1 MKYLILI
8 FSLISILSC
17 KKEEQNLIEE
27 SKKERFSETTFPEA
41 KNIDEIQNTDFVST
55 FESKLNSNQNIIYSV
70 TLPFAWNEIRTE
82 INFPITNIND
92 NALKELNL
100 TDSFQNTLNKNEYET
115 TVVIENLLIKATAY
129 FRKSLPFSE
138 PFHKYDEPLKFDN
151 QNVENFGF
159 SGDEP
164 NAKINFYKD
173 DSNFS
178 ISLLPAEK
186 EHEIILMMTE
196 DSTLNSFAQYF
207 EFFKKEVENQKS
219 EGYSWKSHFTY
230 LDKVR
235 IPMIEFNLKKK
246 YNELIGNQFQAK
258 NLMYEI
264 VDVNQQNAFV
274 LNEKGAEVES
284 MAAMDAAAS
293 AEEIEPKN
301 LIFNKPFLVFLKR
314 KNSDFPYFAVYIHD
328 TELLKKI

>member
-1 MKYLILI
+1 MKHLILI

-17 KKEEQNLIEE
+17 KKEEKNLIEE
-27 SKKERFSETTFPEA
+27 SKKFSETIFPKA
-41 KNIDEIQNTDFVST
+41 KNVDEIQNTDFVST

-70 TLPFAWNEIRTE
+70 TLPFAWNEIKNE
-82 INFPITNIND
+82 INFPITNING
-92 NALKELNL
+92 NALKELNQ
-100 TDSFQNTLNKNEYET
+100 TNSFQNTLNKNEYET
-115 TVVIENLLIKATAY
+115 EVVVQNQIIKAKAY

-159 SGDEP
+159 GGEDS

-173 DSNFS
+173 DLNFS
-178 ISLLPAEK
+178 ISLLPADK

-207 EFFKKEVENQKS
+207 ELFKKEVENQKS
-219 EGYSWKSHFTY
+219 EGFSWKSHFTY
-230 LDKVR
+230 FDKVR

-246 YNELIGNQFQAK
+246 FKELIGNQFQAK

-293 AEEIEPKN
+293 AEEIKPKH
-301 LIFNKPFLVFLKR
+301 LIFNKPFVVFLKR
-314 KNSDFPYFAVYIHD
+314 KNSDFPYFAVYISN
-328 TELLKKI
+328 TELLKNLE